1 VKAVGEFDQQ
11 HAPVLGHGDEHLA
24 DGGRLLLLLGVEL
37 QAVELGDAVDDRGDL
52 IAELLGQPL
61 LGDAGVL
68 DGIVQQGRGD
78 RGLVEAQV
86 GRDIGHR
93 DRVRDVGLAGSA
105 QLALVRLN
113 GGGPGA
119 TDDLDVAVSVVLEET
134 AD

>member
-1 VKAVGEFDQQ
+1 MPVSSTASCNRAAVIVPRRG
-11 HAPVLGHGDEHLA
+11 P
-24 DGGRLLLLLGVEL
+24 GR
-37 QAVELGDAVDDRGDL
+37 
-52 IAELLGQPL
+52 
-61 LGDAGVL
+61 
-68 DGIVQQGRGD
+68 
-78 RGLVEAQV
+78 
-86 GRDIGHR
+86 RDIGHR